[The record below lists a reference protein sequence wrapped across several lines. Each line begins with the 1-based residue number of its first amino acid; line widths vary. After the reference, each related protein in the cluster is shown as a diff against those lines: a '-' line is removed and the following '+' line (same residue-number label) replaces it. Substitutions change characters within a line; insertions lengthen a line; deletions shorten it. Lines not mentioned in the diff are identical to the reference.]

1 MDYLPP
7 EKTAEDFPYEFEKMK
22 GPFAAGEVQELDGGS
37 YRVDEDKRI
46 GIGYPVIESLAGGG
60 DTGPINDWLTARRIA
75 LSVPDYACASRRY
88 QSFQWDEQSGIGD
101 DYQSESS
108 ARLDFLSDRLVGVS
122 EGGSFFCGGAHPDN
136 FSRYQLGDVATGKS
150 VAPESLLKDF
160 TFQDYNGQPLD
171 PARATED
178 NPGRYVPSEALIARV
193 TRDWKPDGRVTDS
206 GCEMPQLIHD
216 NLSVAFKGSDL
227 VFVLKDLP
235 NYAAACG
242 DDLYAI
248 PLSEAGDLLNRKGK
262 RYFSE

>member
-75 LSVPDYACASRRY
+75 LSVPDYACASR
-88 QSFQWDEQSGIGD
+88 
-101 DYQSESS
+101 
-108 ARLDFLSDRLVGVS
+108 
-122 EGGSFFCGGAHPDN
+122 
-136 FSRYQLGDVATGKS
+136 RYQLGDVATGKS